1 MREGLFWPGG
11 LSFDGAYLWTGEYK
25 FSGRLLRYSLREL
38 VEDLKS
44 GRYPG
49 PWFDEVRV
57 ATSTDALQF
66 TDTGRTVLR
75 KASLPEAPH
84 RTRPAAQAHGSERA
98 QRKPMSSR
106 RWSP

>member
-25 FSGRLLRYSLREL
+25 FSGRLLRCSLREL
-38 VEDLKS
+38 VQDLDS
-44 GRYPG
+44 
-49 PWFDEVRV
+49 
-57 ATSTDALQF
+57 
-66 TDTGRTVLR
+66 GRTVLR